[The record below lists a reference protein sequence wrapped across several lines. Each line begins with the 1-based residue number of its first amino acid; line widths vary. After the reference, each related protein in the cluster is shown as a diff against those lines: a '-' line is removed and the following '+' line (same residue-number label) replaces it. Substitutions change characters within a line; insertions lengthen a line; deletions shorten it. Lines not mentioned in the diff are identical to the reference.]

1 VFDRKFEWA
10 ARITGKDFTGWVNS
24 TTCDDGEAVQCL
36 LQRMHLLPIE
46 VPQKHPMTPATM
58 ADIRNIVSR

>member
-1 VFDRKFEWA
+1 MFDRKFEWA

-24 TTCDDGEAVQCL
+24 TTCDDVEAVQCL

-46 VPQKHPMTPATM
+46 VPQKRPHDTSH
-58 ADIRNIVSR
+58 DGGHKEHRE